1 MRDHRIGLVNP
12 FVRENLV
19 RTDPK
24 IHNKR
29 FWTDCLSI
37 WKAGSLLIF
46 DKGHL
51 NFEIF
56 AQSTQAKVEFMARGK
71 TNLVYTLERTLILT
85 VAMHDYLIWIGE
97 TKTHQPFRLIEIL
110 HCGK

>member
-46 DKGHL
+46 DKRHL
-51 NFEIF
+51 AIF
-56 AQSTQAKVEFMARGK
+56 AQSTQANVEFIARGK
-71 TNLVYTLERTLILT
+71 TNLVYTLERTLIRT
-85 VAMHDYLIWIGE
+85 VAMHDYLVWIGD